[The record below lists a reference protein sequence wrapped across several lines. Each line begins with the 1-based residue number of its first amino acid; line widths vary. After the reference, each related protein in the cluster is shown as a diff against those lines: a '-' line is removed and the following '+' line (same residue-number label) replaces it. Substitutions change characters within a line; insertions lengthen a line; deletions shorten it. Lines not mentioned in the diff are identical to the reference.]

1 MTITVGRQALA
12 GVDLVFAMG
21 ADNLFAFRYNT
32 QEGSTLTPVDLTG
45 YVARSQVRSS
55 SGALLLDLTPFIALG
70 GVLGTVNIPVPA
82 AATENLRSCG
92 DARWDLEL
100 TDPGGGVVRFAQGRV
115 GISAD
120 VTR

>member
-1 MTITVGRQALA
+1 VTITVGRSALA
-12 GVDLVFAMG
+12 DVDLVFALG

-32 QEGSTLTPVDLTG
+32 SDGSTLTPVDLTG
-45 YVARSQVRSS
+45 YSARSHVRGHA
-55 SGALLLDLTPFIALG
+55 GALLLDLTPFIVLG
-70 GVLGTVNIPVPA
+70 GILGTVNIPVPA
-82 AATENLRSCG
+82 ASTENLRSCG